1 MTDNEKSTQ
10 DTPKSPHKGVKVS
23 RLFELAKGD
32 MEADVIADWMDIHEG
47 EEPKARIFH
56 TAYLASKTN
65 ADRPIVFCVNGGPGA
80 ASVFLHFACAGPK
93 AVPRNAKGQLD
104 TASRA
109 LQTNPDSW
117 LNFADLVFIDPVGTG
132 LSHLITPPA
141 KDDGEKKKEG
151 EGDKHPFWATKKDL
165 DALAQFMRRFL
176 RRHRLWDRP
185 LYFAGESYGGYRACR
200 MAKLLNKDY
209 GLGMA
214 GIISISPIWQ
224 FRDASDS
231 EFSVS
236 QWLNQLPT
244 YAAVAHRH
252 GIGRYFPDG
261 ADMDKVLTE
270 AERFSMD
277 EYAQLLVSG
286 ELMPDD
292 KRREILT
299 KTADMMG
306 LDEGFVAKAGGRI
319 PLQDYGRLIRHDHDE
334 IVDLYDG
341 SQYSLD
347 PFPHRTN
354 NEKAVEEALL
364 HDLHVFQT
372 ALNQWLFDDLGVETP
387 LEYKILNMEAFKNWK
402 NDEKQFDLFELTS
415 SIDDFRAGMAGNP
428 SLRTMIVHGR
438 FDMVTPYFA
447 SRRLLKLANLDD
459 AVKAR
464 ISEHLY
470 NGGHM
475 FYSWPEVNAEF
486 AGDVEAFVKPA
497 DRP

>member
-1 MTDNEKSTQ
+1 MTDSDKTTQ
-10 DTPKSPHKGVKVS
+10 ETHPHKGAKVTRS
-23 RLFELAKGD
+23 FEMTKGK
-32 MEADVIADWMDIHEG
+32 MEAGVIADWLDIYDG
-47 EEPKARIFH
+47 DEPKARIFH
-56 TAYLASKTN
+56 TAYLASKTD
-65 ADRPIVFCVNGGPGA
+65 AHRPLVFCVNGGPGA

-93 AVPRNAKGQLD
+93 AVPRNEKGQLD
-104 TASRA
+104 TASRELKA
-109 LQTNPDSW
+109 NPESW

-132 LSHLITPPA
+132 LSHLITPSG
-141 KDDGEKKKEG
+141 KDDEQNKKQE
-151 EGDKHPFWATKKDL
+151 ENDKHLFWTTKKDL

-176 RRHRLWDRP
+176 RQHKLWNRP

-209 GLGMA
+209 GLGIA

-236 QWLNQLPT
+236 QWINQLPT

-252 GIGRYFPDG
+252 GIGRYFPDDT
-261 ADMDKVLTE
+261 DMDKMLEE
-270 AERFSMD
+270 AERFSLD

-286 ELMPDD
+286 ELMPAD
-292 KRREILT
+292 KRQDILT
-299 KTADMMG
+299 KTAAIMG
-306 LDEGFVAKAGGRI
+306 LDEANVTKAGGRI
-319 PLQDYGRLIRHDHDE
+319 PMHDYGRMVRQEHSE

-354 NEKAVEEALL
+354 NEKAIEEALL

-372 ALNQWLFDDLGVETP
+372 ALNQWFFDDLGVETP

-402 NDEKQFDLFELTS
+402 NDEKQFDLFELTT

-428 SLRTMIVHGR
+428 NLRTMIVHGR

-447 SRRLLKLANLDD
+447 SKRLLKQANLNDS
-459 AVKAR
+459 VKAR
-464 ISEHLY
+464 ISERLY
-470 NGGHM
+470 DGGHM
-475 FYSWPEVNAEF
+475 FYSWPEVNAKF
-486 AGDVEAFVKPA
+486 ARDIEAFMKPTGQ
-497 DRP
+497 P